1 MDVLGSFSN
10 TLTSIMDMVSAATTP
25 YVYVCMYVCMCVCVF
40 GFFFL
45 DIYPGVELLGRMVVQ
60 FLVFK

>member
-25 YVYVCMYVCMCVCVF
+25 YVYVCMYVCMCVCVYVCTLYVYMYECK
-40 GFFFL
+40 GL
-45 DIYPGVELLGRMVVQ
+45 YVTPYISC
-60 FLVFK
+60 